1 MSQRILVTGGDGLL
15 AYALRTFAPA
25 NSEMT
30 FLSRGDFD
38 LTNPAK
44 MVSQLD
50 ALRPEVVINTAAY
63 NLVERCEQERELSWA
78 VNATGPGTLAKV
90 CAEKGVRLVHYGTD
104 YVFDGAKGAP
114 YVETDA
120 PNPLNHYGAGKL
132 AGEQAV
138 LAASPKHLVFRT
150 SWIFGWHP
158 TQAKSYVHSILKAAQ
173 ARKNLKATTDQVSV
187 PTFSEDLAKWTLEA
201 IGAGVGGLFHAVN
214 DQDVSRFDWTRAI
227 LAEAAALNLVSKQI
241 LVGPV
246 TSDFFKSTMP
256 RPKNSVLSNL
266 KLAGIFGH
274 PLGSWH
280 VGLRKML
287 AQEACR

>member
-1 MSQRILVTGGDGLL
+1 
-15 AYALRTFAPA
+15 
-25 NSEMT
+25 MT

-132 AGEQAV
+132 AGERAV
-138 LAASPKHLVFRT
+138 LDASPKHVVIRT
-150 SWIFGWHP
+150 SWVFGWHP
-158 TQAKSYVHSILKAAQ
+158 TQTKSYVHSILKAAQ
-173 ARKNLKATTDQVSV
+173 AGKELKATTDQVSA
-187 PTFSEDLAKWTLEA
+187 PTFSEDLARWTLEA